1 VRAAEG
7 LRDFTDFPRYL
18 KREANRRRAADSG
31 RIVGKQEVIR
41 ANW

>member
-7 LRDFTDFPRYL
+7 AEGFYYL